1 MRKLLIFAI
10 VEDMP
15 ENNWKRYFPVIIV
28 VIIIWLGWMSVTSF
42 FKAAII
48 TVSGVGEVS
57 VAPAKVS
64 LVFTRIDS
72 AADAA
77 LAIDANKSAT
87 DKLVAF
93 AKNFGGQGTE
103 IKRSNYQVTPQNN
116 QYVVVTGVTVKTPS
130 YKSINDM
137 VKELYRSG
145 ATTVSNLTYESA
157 DRVASEQLA
166 RKVAVKNAKIQAEK
180 LASAGG
186 KRLGRLVSMLDDD
199 SVNSEGT
206 VADVSKQDTVD
217 QMMVSK
223 KVQMV
228 YEIW

>member
-1 MRKLLIFAI
+1 MNFFDQYKKVLVGIVILIVGFFFAK
-10 VEDMP
+10 D
-15 ENNWKRYFPVIIV
+15 Y
-28 VIIIWLGWMSVTSF
+28 F
-42 FKAAII
+42 FKPAVI

-72 AADAA
+72 SVDAA
-77 LAIDANKSAT
+77 SAIDTNKMAT

-93 AKNFGGQGTE
+93 AKNFGGQGTDV
-103 IKRSNYQVTPQNN
+103 KRSNYQVTPQNN
-116 QYVVVTGVTVKTPS
+116 QYVVVTGVTVKTAS
-130 YKSINDM
+130 YKTINDM

-157 DRVASEQLA
+157 DRVFSEQLA
-166 RKVAVKNAKIQAEK
+166 RKEAVKNARIQAEK
-180 LASAGG
+180 LAAAGG
-186 KRLGRLVSMLDDD
+186 KRLGRLVSLLDDD
-199 SVNSEGT
+199 TVSSEGT
-206 VADVSKQDTVD
+206 VADVSDQDTVD
-217 QMMVSK
+217 KMMVSK